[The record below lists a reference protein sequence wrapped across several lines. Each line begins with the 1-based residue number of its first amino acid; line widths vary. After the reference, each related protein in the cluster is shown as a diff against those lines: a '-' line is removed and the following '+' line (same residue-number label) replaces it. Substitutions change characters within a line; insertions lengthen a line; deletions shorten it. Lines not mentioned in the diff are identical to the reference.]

1 MKFYMDY
8 YFLVVKRG
16 QAKYCQVCLMSV
28 NKVRYRN
35 LKPGSY
41 KTGHYAIPF
50 CPSKSKEIFVRD
62 LISLFFLT
70 HENNEIKSPTKIYDF
85 TVYSLNAISYNSNSL
100 FTNITCHL
108 VVLYRIF
115 CLVLWTVFHCQ

>member
-1 MKFYMDY
+1 MWILCFVDSEHKLNVNEILYGLLFC
-8 YFLVVKRG
+8 VVKRG
-16 QAKYCQVCLMSV
+16 QAKYCQVYLMSV
-28 NKVRYRN
+28 SNVRYGN

-50 CPSKSKEIFVRD
+50 CPSKSKQIFVRD

-85 TVYSLNAISYNSNSL
+85 TVHSFPHFSPACSDI
-100 FTNITCHL
+100 
-108 VVLYRIF
+108 
-115 CLVLWTVFHCQ
+115 